1 MSVSTTQALGVCEAK
16 LYKADRKKP
25 NTSAFDMSAASIYY
39 LDDNG
44 DAEFLSEHGDVYK
57 LLKDENVLEALT
69 AFIEPR
75 FIIVTCGWASPLGND
90 DEDVRPSQHSQRRR
104 VRLSL
109 AVDDKNIISVIRFK
123 DDKGNP
129 QTETNGSGTLA
140 DQCRELYNQV
150 ITNKKAGK

>member
-1 MSVSTTQALGVCEAK
+1 MSVSTTQALGACEAK
-16 LYKADRKKP
+16 LYKADKKLKQ
-25 NTSAFDMSAASIYY
+25 SAFDMSAASIYY

-44 DAEFLSEHGDVYK
+44 DAEFLSSNGDVYR

-69 AFIEPR
+69 AFKEPR
-75 FIIVTCGWASPLGND
+75 FIVVTCGWASPLNKS
-90 DEDVRPSQHSQRRR
+90 DEDVAPSQHPDRKR

>member
-16 LYKADRKKP
+16 LYKADKKLKQ
-25 NTSAFDMSAASIYY
+25 SAFDMSAASIYY

-44 DAEFLSEHGDVYK
+44 DAEFLSSNGDVYR

-69 AFIEPR
+69 AFKEPR
-75 FIIVTCGWASPLGND
+75 FIVVTCGWASPLNKS
-90 DEDVRPSQHSQRRR
+90 DEDVAPSQHPDRKR

>member
-16 LYKADRKKP
+16 LYKADKKLKQ
-25 NTSAFDMSAASIYY
+25 SAFDMSVASIYY

-44 DAEFLSEHGDVYK
+44 DAEFLSSNGDVYR

-69 AFIEPR
+69 AFKEPR
-75 FIIVTCGWASPLGND
+75 FIIVTCGWASPLNKS
-90 DEDVRPSQHSQRRR
+90 DEDLAPSQHPDRRR
-104 VRLSL
+104 VRLSI

-123 DDKGNP
+123 NDKGNP

-140 DQCRELYNQV
+140 DECRELYNQV

>member
-1 MSVSTTQALGVCEAK
+1 MSVSTTQALVACEAK
-16 LYKADRKKP
+16 LYKADKKLKQ
-25 NTSAFDMSAASIYY
+25 SAFDMSAASIYY

-44 DAEFLSEHGDVYK
+44 DAEFLSSNGDVYR

-69 AFIEPR
+69 AFKEPR
-75 FIIVTCGWASPLGND
+75 FIVVTCGWASPLNKS
-90 DEDVRPSQHSQRRR
+90 DEDVAPSQHPDRKR

>member
-1 MSVSTTQALGVCEAK
+1 MSVSTTQALEVCEAK
-16 LYKADRKKP
+16 LYKADKKLKQ
-25 NTSAFDMSAASIYY
+25 SAFDMSVASIYY

-44 DAEFLSEHGDVYK
+44 DAEFLSSNGDVYN

-69 AFIEPR
+69 AFKEPR
-75 FIIVTCGWASPLGND
+75 FIVVTCGWASPLNKS
-90 DEDVRPSQHSQRRR
+90 DEDLAPSQHPDRRR

-140 DQCRELYNQV
+140 DECRELYNQV